1 MQQRISIISEV
12 AILLKAVRAR
22 LQSCPDTESEQAI
35 LRLLITSLA
44 VAYLHWMGVF
54 ALDGSN
60 ANAVLDRYAAA
71 GCILSALVILAVII
85 VSPRKNALR
94 RHAGM
99 LSDMGFVSY
108 AMYSGGALTAPMF
121 MIYLWVTFGNGFR
134 FGTRYIYSA
143 MALSTFGFSV
153 VMIASPYWQQNFI
166 MGSGILISLVVLPLY
181 VAALIRRLNEA
192 IQHAERANQA
202 KSTFLANMSHEIRT
216 PLNGVIGMSALL
228 VDTRLDREQRDIVG
242 TIHAC
247 ARTLLSLVNDVLDI
261 SKIEAGKVVIERTD
275 FDLHFLVNS
284 TCKMLAPQ
292 AHEKNL
298 YFNIFIDPAIPG
310 QVRADQQHLRQV
322 LINLIGNAIKF
333 TDSGGV
339 EVRVVLL
346 EERHG
351 DIQVRFEVIDTGSG
365 ILPEFQQKIFD
376 SFSQADQSTT
386 RRHGGTGL
394 GTTISKRL
402 VELMGGEIGLQSS
415 RGHGSRFWFALPIE
429 LQPITASVS
438 AGGFVPTPNPLLVVA
453 SEDGPR
459 NADLCRLVSDWVEAY
474 DVAEDGSEA
483 IAKLLSAVRG
493 RHAYQV
499 LLVEERSLGIDPI
512 EFARRVR
519 HEALPELTMVYVGK
533 TSASRESRLR
543 QAGYNTVLR
552 IPVDK
557 RLLFN
562 ALHAVVGPA
571 KARAAAGDRVTRLVD
586 HFARSHAVQSEEAVK
601 GLNILVADDHPAN
614 QKLVGRILEK
624 SGHRFSV
631 VSDGREALDKLEVEE
646 YDIAI
651 LDMQMPEYS
660 GTEVVQVFKIAH
672 PERSEMP
679 FILLT
684 ASATTHAIDECKSV
698 GAAYLSKP
706 FEPSGLLKMIDDCM
720 HGDGQATDGPG
731 QSESAV
737 KRHRKEV

>member
-1 MQQRISIISEV
+1 MQQSLSIISEAV
-12 AILLKAVRAR
+12 ILLKTVRAR
-22 LQSCPDTESEQAI
+22 LRSCPDTESEQAI
-35 LRLLITSLA
+35 LRLCITAL
-44 VAYLHWMGVF
+44 VLAYLHWMGVF
-54 ALDGSN
+54 ELEGSN
-60 ANAVLDRYAAA
+60 ANVVMDRFAAA
-71 GCILSALVILAVII
+71 GCLLSALAILAAII
-85 VSPRKNALR
+85 AFPGKSDLR

-143 MALSTFGFSV
+143 MALSTLGFAA
-153 VMIASPYWQQNFI
+153 VMIASPYWQQNTV
-166 MGSGILISLVVLPLY
+166 MGSGILISLVILPLY

-192 IQHAERANQA
+192 IEHAERANEA

-275 FDLHFLVNS
+275 FDLHFLITS

-292 AHEKNL
+292 AYEKNL
-298 YFNIFIDPAIPG
+298 YFNTFVDPAVPAL
-310 QVRADQQHLRQV
+310 VRADQQHLRQV

-333 TDSGGV
+333 TERGGV

-346 EERHG
+346 EERHANV
-351 DIQVRFEVIDTGSG
+351 QLRFEVIDTGAG
-365 ILPEFQQKIFD
+365 ISPEFQEKIFE

-402 VELMGGEIGLQSS
+402 VELMGGEIGVQSGS
-415 RGHGSRFWFALPIE
+415 GRGSRFWFTLPIE
-429 LQPITASVS
+429 LQPIMDSPAAPELEVPHS
-438 AGGFVPTPNPLLVVA
+438 ALLVVA
-453 SEDGPR
+453 AVDRPR
-459 NADLCRLVSDWVEAY
+459 GAEICRLVNEWVETF
-474 DVAEDGSEA
+474 DVAEDGSDG
-483 IAKLLSAVRG
+483 IAKLLSAARA
-493 RHAYQV
+493 RREYRV
-499 LLVEERSLGIDPI
+499 LLVEEGSLGLDSV
-512 EFARRVR
+512 EFASRVR
-519 HEALPELTMVYVGK
+519 HEALPQLSLVYVGK
-533 TSASRESRLR
+533 SSTSQASRLR
-543 QAGYNTVLR
+543 QAGYTTVLR
-552 IPVDK
+552 SPVDK

-571 KARAAAGDRVTRLVD
+571 KARADDRVTRLVD
-586 HFARSHAVQSEEAVK
+586 HFARGQDESQEMVAG

-614 QKLVGRILEK
+614 RKLVGRILEK
-624 SGHRFSV
+624 NGHGFTL
-631 VSDGREALDKLEVEE
+631 VSDGREALDRLDEDQF
-646 YDIAI
+646 DIAI

-660 GTEVVQVFKIAH
+660 GTEVVQVYRMAH
-672 PERSEMP
+672 PERSRMP

-684 ASATTHAIDECKSV
+684 ASATTHAINECKSV

-706 FEPSGLLKMIDDCM
+706 FEPTGLLKMIDDCVS
-720 HGDGQATDGPG
+720 GVEQADNEKI
-731 QSESAV
+731 QSESSF

>member
-1 MQQRISIISEV
+1 MQQSLSIITELG
-12 AILLKAVRAR
+12 ILQKTIRAR
-22 LQSCPDTESEQAI
+22 LRSCPDTEPEQAI
-35 LRLLITSLA
+35 VRLVVTTVVI
-44 VAYLHWMGVF
+44 AYLYWTGVF
-54 ALDGSN
+54 EVGPDRPA
-60 ANAVLDRYAAA
+60 AVLNRFVAATA
-71 GCILSALVILAVII
+71 FISALGILVAII
-85 VSPRKNALR
+85 LHPGKNEPRRYL
-94 RHAGM
+94 GM
-99 LSDMGFVSY
+99 VSDMSLISY
-108 AMYSGGALTAPMF
+108 GIYTGGELGVPVF

-134 FGTRYIYSA
+134 YGTRYIYSA
-143 MALSTFGFSV
+143 MVLSTLGFGV
-153 VMIASPYWQQNFI
+153 VMMTSSFWQQNLTT
-166 MGSGILISLVVLPLY
+166 GAGILLSLAVLPLY

-192 IQHAERANQA
+192 IESARRANEA

-261 SKIEAGKVVIERTD
+261 SKIEAGKISVERTN

-298 YFNIFIDPAIPG
+298 YFNIFIDPAVPG
-310 QVRADQQHLRQV
+310 PVRADQQHLRQV

-333 TDSGGV
+333 TETGGV

-351 DIQVRFEVIDTGSG
+351 NIHLRFEVIDTGSG
-365 ILPEFQQKIFD
+365 ISPEFQEKIFD

-386 RRHGGTGL
+386 RRYGGTGL

-402 VELMGGEIGLQSS
+402 VELMGGEIGVQSTATQ
-415 RGHGSRFWFALPIE
+415 GSRFWFTLPVE
-429 LQPITASVS
+429 LQPITMTPESGEVEAQQS
-438 AGGFVPTPNPLLVVA
+438 ALLVVA
-453 SEDGPR
+453 GDDMPKG
-459 NADLCRLVSDWVEAY
+459 AQLCRLVGDWVETF
-474 DVAEDGSEA
+474 DIAENGAEA
-483 IAKLLSAVRG
+483 ISRLLSAARG
-493 RHAYQV
+493 RRAYKV
-499 LLVEERSLGIDPI
+499 LLVEESALGLDAF

-519 HEALPELTMVYVGK
+519 HEALPELSMVYTGK
-533 TSASRESRLR
+533 VSGPGEQRLR

-552 IPVDK
+552 SPVDK

-562 ALHAVVGPA
+562 ALHSVVGPA
-571 KARAAAGDRVTRLVD
+571 KAKAGDQVTRLVD
-586 HFARSHAVQSEEAVK
+586 HFPRSGPDQPQEAS
-601 GLNILVADDHPAN
+601 GGYNILVADDHPAN
-614 QKLVGRILEK
+614 RKLVGRILEK
-624 SGHRFSV
+624 SGHRFAL
-631 VSDGREALDKLEVEE
+631 VSDGREALDRLDADE

-660 GTEVVQVFKIAH
+660 GTEVVQVFRMAH
-672 PERSEMP
+672 PERSDMP

-684 ASATTHAIDECKSV
+684 ASATTHAINECKSV

-706 FEPSGLLKMIDDCM
+706 FEPSGLLKTIDDCV
-720 HGDGQATDGPG
+720 HGDGQATDGHG
-731 QSESAV
+731 QGESAI
-737 KRHRKEV
+737 KRRRKKV

>member
-1 MQQRISIISEV
+1 M
-12 AILLKAVRAR
+12 LKSVHTR
-22 LQSCPDTESEQAI
+22 LRSCPDAESEQAI
-35 LRLLITSLA
+35 LRLCITALV

-54 ALDGSN
+54 ASDGSN
-60 ANAVLDRYAAA
+60 ANVVLDRYAAA
-71 GCILSALVILAVII
+71 GCLVSAVAILAAII
-85 VSPRKNALR
+85 AYPRKSALR
-94 RHAGM
+94 RHLGM
-99 LSDMGFVSY
+99 LSDMAFVSY

-143 MALSTFGFSV
+143 MALSTLGFAV
-153 VMIASPYWQQNFI
+153 VMVASEYWRQNFI

-192 IQHAERANQA
+192 IEHAERANEA

-261 SKIEAGKVVIERTD
+261 SKIEAGKIVVERTD

-298 YFNIFIDPAIPG
+298 YFNIFIDPAVPG
-310 QVRADQQHLRQV
+310 PVRADQQHLRQV

-333 TDSGGV
+333 TDTGGV

-346 EERHG
+346 EEQHAN
-351 DIQVRFEVIDTGSG
+351 IQVRFEVIDTGSG
-365 ILPEFQQKIFD
+365 IVPEFQQRIFE

-402 VELMGGEIGLQSS
+402 VELMGGEIGLQSAS
-415 RGHGSRFWFALPIE
+415 NRGSRFWFTLPIE
-429 LQPITASVS
+429 LQPITVGAS
-438 AGGFVPTPNPLLVVA
+438 GGEFVATPNSLLVVA

-459 NADLCRLVSDWVEAY
+459 NADLCCLVSDWVDAY
-474 DVAEDGSEA
+474 DVAEDGAEA
-483 IAKLLSAVRG
+483 IAKLLSAARG
-493 RHAYQV
+493 RRPYEV
-499 LLVEERSLGIDPI
+499 LLVQERSLGIDPI

-519 HEALPELTMVYVGK
+519 HEALPQLTMVYVGK
-533 TSASRESRLR
+533 YSETRERRLK

-552 IPVDK
+552 TPVDK

-562 ALHAVVGPA
+562 ALHAVVGPT
-571 KARAAAGDRVTRLVD
+571 KARAKAGDRVTRLVD
-586 HFARSHAVQSEEAVK
+586 HFARSHAGQAEEAVG

-624 SGHRFSV
+624 SGHGFTL
-631 VSDGREALDKLEVEE
+631 VSDGREALERLDVEE

-660 GTEVVQVFKIAH
+660 GTEVVQLFKVAH
-672 PERSEMP
+672 PERAEMP

-684 ASATTHAIDECKSV
+684 ASATTHAINECKSV

-706 FEPSGLLKMIDDCM
+706 FEPSGLIKTIEDCI
-720 HGDGQATDGPG
+720 HGDGQA
-731 QSESAV
+731 SEGRSQGKSAL
-737 KRHRKEV
+737 KRHLKEV

>member
-1 MQQRISIISEV
+1 MQQSLSIISEA
-12 AILLKAVRAR
+12 AILLKTVRAR
-22 LQSCPDTESEQAI
+22 LKRCPDTESEQAI
-35 LRLLITSLA
+35 LRLCISGIV

-54 ALDGSN
+54 ELDGSN
-60 ANAVLDRYAAA
+60 ANVALDRLAAA
-71 GCILSALVILAVII
+71 GCVISALAILAAI
-85 VSPRKNALR
+85 VAYPKKSEIR

-143 MALSTFGFSV
+143 MALSTVGFAL
-153 VMIASPYWQQNFI
+153 VMIASPYWQQNTV
-166 MGSGILISLVVLPLY
+166 MGSGILISLVILPLY
-181 VAALIRRLNEA
+181 VAALVRRLNEA
-192 IQHAERANQA
+192 IEHAERANEA

-261 SKIEAGKVVIERTD
+261 SKIEAGKVVVERTD
-275 FDLHFLVNS
+275 FDLHFLVTG

-292 AHEKNL
+292 AYEKNL
-298 YFNIFIDPAIPG
+298 YFNTFIDPAVPAL
-310 QVRADQQHLRQV
+310 VRADQQHLRQV

-333 TDSGGV
+333 TDRGGV
-339 EVRVVLL
+339 EVRLVLL
-346 EERHG
+346 EERQR
-351 DIQVRFEVIDTGSG
+351 DVQLRFEVIDTGSG
-365 ILPEFQQKIFD
+365 ISSEFQEKIFE
-376 SFSQADQSTT
+376 SFSQADQSKT

-402 VELMGGEIGLQSS
+402 VEIMGGEIGVQSS
-415 RGHGSRFWFALPIE
+415 AGRGSRFWFTLPIE
-429 LQPITASVS
+429 LQPVAEIPEAPEVEAPHS
-438 AGGFVPTPNPLLVVA
+438 ALLVVA
-453 SEDGPR
+453 AVDRPHGAEI
-459 NADLCRLVSDWVEAY
+459 CRLVNEWVETY
-474 DVAEDGSEA
+474 DVSDDGA
-483 IAKLLSAVRG
+483 DGIAKLLSAARA
-493 RHAYQV
+493 RREYRV
-499 LLVEERSLGIDPI
+499 LLVEGGSLNLDPV

-519 HEALPELTMVYVGK
+519 HEALPELSLVYVGK
-533 TSASRESRLR
+533 SSTAEAGRLR
-543 QAGYNTVLR
+543 QAGYTSVLR
-552 IPVDK
+552 SPVDK

-571 KARAAAGDRVTRLVD
+571 KAKPDDRVTRLVD
-586 HFARSHAVQSEEAVK
+586 HFDRGAEEPSEEAAG

-614 QKLVGRILEK
+614 RKLVGRILEK
-624 SGHRFSV
+624 HGHRFTL
-631 VSDGREALDKLEVEE
+631 VSDGREALDRLDEGE

-660 GTEVVQVFKIAH
+660 GTEVVQVFKMAH
-672 PERSEMP
+672 PERFPMP

-684 ASATTHAIDECKSV
+684 ASATTHAINECKAV
-698 GAAYLSKP
+698 GAFYLSKP
-706 FEPSGLLKMIDDCM
+706 FEPSGLLKMIDDCV
-720 HGDGQATDGPG
+720 HGGEQADGEKIQG
-731 QSESAV
+731 ESTF
-737 KRHRKEV
+737 KRHRKES